1 MEFVKREDESRRFR
15 NLRFVIC
22 GLLTVIY
29 VTYLAYLIYTLAT
42 DKPLLNVEQNFLD
55 QIDVPDIKICG
66 TSSDLTILR
75 CDFIMKNG
83 VNNDLNSCNS
93 YISSDV
99 TDLGAHRNFCY
110 TFKANKTIK
119 YAHPDKP
126 IDGLSKI
133 GFYFYENTTAAE
145 VNALGIASLSVQ
157 LISPDFDPFLQ
168 PDKVVS
174 EMDKATRS
182 ELKLQWNFIAG
193 MSQYVALVKFKTSVY
208 NAILPGDASA
218 IIGFGPHYHTT
229 PKIESLVNYFPFNS
243 NPFNAPPGTT
253 GYFSVAAGSFI
264 QESTTENRS
273 STILG
278 AIGSA
283 GGALGVVGGIAVVLF
298 GDSRVNPWGYAH
310 KLLKEKT
317 PNVFV
322 IDVDDPND
330 AKDQILKLSPNR
342 LKLSQDERTN
352 LIEHELTEIKS
363 VIKHYLLEH

>member
-66 TSSDLTILR
+66 T
-75 CDFIMKNG
+75 
-83 VNNDLNSCNS
+83 

>member
-1 MEFVKREDESRRFR
+1 
-15 NLRFVIC
+15 
-22 GLLTVIY
+22 
-29 VTYLAYLIYTLAT
+29 
-42 DKPLLNVEQNFLD
+42 
-55 QIDVPDIKICG
+55 
-66 TSSDLTILR
+66 
-75 CDFIMKNG
+75 
-83 VNNDLNSCNS
+83 
-93 YISSDV
+93 
-99 TDLGAHRNFCY
+99 
-110 TFKANKTIK
+110 
-119 YAHPDKP
+119 
-126 IDGLSKI
+126 
-133 GFYFYENTTAAE
+133 
-145 VNALGIASLSVQ
+145 
-157 LISPDFDPFLQ
+157 
-168 PDKVVS
+168 
-174 EMDKATRS
+174 
-182 ELKLQWNFIAG
+182 